1 MASFRPSPLSYG
13 AVNPEVI
20 AASAQLLAA
29 ATGTGVVVAGEV
41 QKARARKRRRK
52 RKKRKKRKK
61 EAPVIAPKQREDQPV
76 APPTPPWLVPV
87 VVLGALGLVGM
98 VYLSGQDTKKASTPK
113 TKKRPT

>member
-52 RKKRKKRKK
+52 RKKRKK

-87 VVLGALGLVGM
+87 VVLGALGLVGL
-98 VYLSGQDTKKASTPK
+98 VYLSGQDTKKASTTR
-113 TKKRPT
+113 TKRRPT